1 MGMIKRR
8 GNLEQHW
15 VVIYAFL
22 DLSFADRLK
31 MKTYCH
37 LFHKVEK
44 LSQTDSSILL
54 SLNDNY
60 RYQSLCTKTI
70 VARTGISR
78 KHLEYNNK
86 SPQQNAH
93 QVIHKHCHATIIS
106 NVNERKMVEIRYNN
120 NSAEPAQTIT
130 KHVNLDDIS
139 LVLGIHFSLEN
150 VSYSPSNSYSRY
162 TSIHYIFNFQ
172 NVVLGVSS
180 WDDREKAMIVTDAWL
195 QLLANGRIF
204 AHMKSLHLGHCYNIT
219 DSGIVSLARGCP
231 LLTKLN
237 LWNCTHLTDH
247 SVNAL
252 ARGCRQL
259 TSINLEGC
267 SQITDD
273 SVVTLARNCCN
284 LTAVNFSHTN
294 ITNDAVT
301 TIAMACT
308 GMSKLSL
315 INCNQITDV
324 SVVKVAQH
332 CPQLSKLNLG
342 GCWQLTDLSV
352 RALSNHSMEL
362 ISLSLYG
369 CMNVGEKVLIGLAQ
383 ECLHLKRLDVNGC
396 QVSKECV
403 VGLRR
408 RYCQLVIKR

>member
-54 SLNDNY
+54 SLNNNY

-120 NSAEPAQTIT
+120 NLAEPAQTIT

-139 LVLGIHFSLEN
+139 LVLGIHFSLD
-150 VSYSPSNSYSRY
+150 VSFFYPQH
-162 TSIHYIFNFQ
+162 SISFSCIP
-172 NVVLGVSS
+172 
-180 WDDREKAMIVTDAWL
+180 
-195 QLLANGRIF
+195 
-204 AHMKSLHLGHCYNIT
+204 
-219 DSGIVSLARGCP
+219 IVSFKKPSTFWPALLSPPAFIFP
-231 LLTKLN
+231 LPTYLKEL
-237 LWNCTHLTDH
+237 LLSHLY
-247 SVNAL
+247 
-252 ARGCRQL
+252 
-259 TSINLEGC
+259 
-267 SQITDD
+267 
-273 SVVTLARNCCN
+273 
-284 LTAVNFSHTN
+284 
-294 ITNDAVT
+294 
-301 TIAMACT
+301 
-308 GMSKLSL
+308 LS
-315 INCNQITDV
+315 
-324 SVVKVAQH
+324 
-332 CPQLSKLNLG
+332 
-342 GCWQLTDLSV
+342 
-352 RALSNHSMEL
+352 
-362 ISLSLYG
+362 
-369 CMNVGEKVLIGLAQ
+369 
-383 ECLHLKRLDVNGC
+383 
-396 QVSKECV
+396 
-403 VGLRR
+403 
-408 RYCQLVIKR
+408 